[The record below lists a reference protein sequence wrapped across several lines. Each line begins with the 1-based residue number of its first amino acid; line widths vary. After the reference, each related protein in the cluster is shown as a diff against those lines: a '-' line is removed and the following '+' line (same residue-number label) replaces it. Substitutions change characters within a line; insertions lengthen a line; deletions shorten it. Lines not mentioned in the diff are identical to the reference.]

1 MIVYIENKD
10 IDIEKWDRCITSSF
24 NGNVYAMSWYLDLV
38 FENWSALVDG
48 DYQRV
53 MPLMISKKF
62 GFSYFLQP
70 FFVQQLG
77 VFSESILNPE
87 IIADFIVAIPQ
98 RVKYVKVNLNAFNRV
113 DENKFKVIP
122 NTNYVLDLISDYHKL
137 YSSYSTNQKR
147 NIKKALKNNLYSIKG
162 VKPDEIIRLFRENRG
177 TNVDKWSDKNY
188 IVLKRMMYSAI
199 HKGVGVTYGVYGDH
213 NQLYT
218 SAFFLMQGK
227 RIIFLFSGTSAEAR
241 NTGAL
246 SFLID
251 QMIQKY
257 ASSGWVLDFEGSNDH
272 NLARFYKGF
281 GAKKTIYYTLAVNRF
296 NFIFTSLMRIYNK
309 IFSKDI

>member
-1 MIVYIENKD
+1 MIVYIDNKD
-10 IDIEKWDRCITSSF
+10 IDIEKWDKCITSSF

-53 MPLMISKKF
+53 MPLMISKKI
-62 GFSYFLQP
+62 GISYFLQP
-70 FFVQQLG
+70 FFIQQLG
-77 VFSESILNPE
+77 VFSKSILNPE
-87 IIADFIVAIPQ
+87 IIANFIDAIPA
-98 RVKYVKVNLNAFNRV
+98 RVKYVKVNLNAFNRI
-113 DENKFKVIP
+113 DEKQFKVIP
-122 NTNYVLDLISDYHKL
+122 NANYVLDLIGDYDKL

-147 NIKKALKNNLYSIKG
+147 NIKKANKNNLFCVKG
-162 VKPDEIIRLFRENRG
+162 VKPDDIIDQFRETRG
-177 TNVDKWSDKNY
+177 VTVGKWSDKHY
-188 IVLKRMMYSAI
+188 TVLKRMMYSAI
-199 HKGVGVTYGVYGDH
+199 HKGTGVTYGVYGEQ

-218 SAFFLMQGK
+218 SAFFLTQGK
-227 RIIFLFSGTSAEAR
+227 KIIFLFSGTSADAR

-251 QMIQKY
+251 QLIKKY
-257 ASSGWVLDFEGSNDH
+257 SSSGWVLDFEGSNDQ

-281 GAKKTIYYTLAVNRF
+281 GAKKTMYFTLTLNRF
-296 NFIFTSLMRIYNK
+296 NFIFTILMRIYNK